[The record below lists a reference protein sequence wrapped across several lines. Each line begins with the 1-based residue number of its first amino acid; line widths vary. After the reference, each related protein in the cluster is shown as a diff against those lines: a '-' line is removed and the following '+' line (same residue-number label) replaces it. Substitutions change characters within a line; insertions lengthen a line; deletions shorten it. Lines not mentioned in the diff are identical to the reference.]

1 MVIQKQGNREIGTA
15 LHSERTNIFTWDRC
29 MPSFTPSSWT
39 QIRFSQIPTLVV
51 QSAQAL
57 YRRLAQTINFKNK
70 PLMEKIHPSIKRT
83 QTFEK
88 TTRLSLKS
96 LQIPREI
103 SHLVKKNHVFYAKKS
118 TPLLEA
124 TTSLSLTPTQNKRVI
139 NIRHNKE
146 ITCQCKNNLSFRT
159 QVREYTFWIYAH
171 GTIQVVPSERFFHMC
186 AKSVLHH
193 FHIYH
198 CIQNCR

>member
-1 MVIQKQGNREIGTA
+1 MKSVQLFTQNEPIFLLETDACR
-15 LHSERTNIFTWDRC
+15 HSLRPHEHRYGFL
-29 MPSFTPSSWT
+29 
-39 QIRFSQIPTLVV
+39 RFPPLS
-51 QSAQAL
+51 
-57 YRRLAQTINFKNK
+57 YRAHRPCTDDSHKLSILKTSLLWKRYTRPLKEHK
-70 PLMEKIHPSIKRT
+70 PLK
-83 QTFEK
+83 K
-88 TTRLSLKS
+88 TTRLLLKS